1 MNRPPEID
9 TSLIN
14 GTYRGFFIFIF
25 IFILFI
31 YYKYYRSFM
40 EIIFQNNDTTVQSYH
55 LDGYAFFVVGWTI
68 SFDIVIILFLIY
80 QIQKFIWII
89 SHLHCSMDFEVW
101 MKNSRVT
108 YNKWDGVAC
117 CTTQVLLSIIFTQN
131 AFVWIIWLSNFCIGK
146 LVGMGHAITR
156 KAYQDQFY
164 EKEN

>member
-14 GTYRGFFIFIF
+14 GTYRGFFIF

-55 LDGYAFFVVGWTI
+55 LDGYAFFVVGWAI
-68 SFDIVIILFLIY
+68 NFDIVIILFLIY
-80 QIQKFIWII
+80 QIPKFIWII
-89 SHLHCSMDFEVW
+89 SHLHCSMDFGVW
-101 MKNSRVT
+101 TENRRVT
-108 YNKWDGVAC
+108 YNKCDGVAR

-131 AFVWIIWLSNFCIGK
+131 AFVLIIWLSNFCIGK
-146 LVGMGHAITR
+146 LVGMGYAITR